1 MAIPVVGY
9 AIAVALNQEVTPPAR
24 ISLQF
29 QPGGPY
35 QPITIANPADFL
47 ALAAV
52 IAAPGRLFYDQATS
66 LLEKIEP

>member
-1 MAIPVVGY
+1 MATPVVGY
-9 AIAVALNQEVTPPAR
+9 AIAVALNQQVNPPAR

-35 QPITIANPADFL
+35 QPVTLANPSEFVAIA
-47 ALAAV
+47 ALL
-52 IAAPGRLFYDQATS
+52 AAPGRLFYDQATS